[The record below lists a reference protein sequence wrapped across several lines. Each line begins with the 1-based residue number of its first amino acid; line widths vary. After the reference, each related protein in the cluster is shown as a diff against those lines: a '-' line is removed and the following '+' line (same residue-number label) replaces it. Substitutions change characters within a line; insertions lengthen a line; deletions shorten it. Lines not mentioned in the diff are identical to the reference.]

1 LYLPYHPNPIGFIL
15 ARFNLRVAFLS
26 ISIMNRFATVA
37 LTWLALAGTLAVNA
51 LANILPINGLNTGQ
65 VSGFYPNLF
74 VPDGFTF
81 SIWSVIYLGLLAFAG
96 YTTRVV
102 GWLPAEAVARQRV
115 VAILPL
121 FWLSCGFNAGWIVVW
136 HYLQVGLSL
145 VVMLALLATLLV
157 IFLRL
162 QQHRPG
168 RFTASNLLADTPFV
182 MYLAWICVATI
193 ANTTALLVHLGW
205 QGGVIA
211 PAGWS
216 IGLQVVAFGLATAI
230 TLWYGRPAFS
240 LVVAWALWGIYRAQS
255 GPVAF
260 VAASGAAVL
269 LMMALAAL
277 ARKTA
282 HTAAESMVK
291 QCARQ

>member
-1 LYLPYHPNPIGFIL
+1 MFVIITMNKYLQIAI
-15 ARFNLRVAFLS
+15 
-26 ISIMNRFATVA
+26 
-37 LTWLALAGTLAVNA
+37 TWLALAGTLAVNA

-65 VSGFYPNLF
+65 VSGFYPNQF

-81 SIWSVIYLGLLAFAG
+81 SIWSLLYLGLLAFAG

-102 GWLPAEAVARQRV
+102 GWLPAQAAARQRV

-121 FWLSCGFNAGWIVVW
+121 FWLSCALNAGWILVW

-145 VVMLALLATLLV
+145 VVMLALLATLLF

-168 RFTASNLLADTPFV
+168 RFSAGNLLADTPFV

-205 QGGVIA
+205 QGGA
-211 PAGWS
+211 LSPAGWS
-216 IGLQVVAFGLATAI
+216 IALQVVAFGLAAAI
-230 TLWYGRPAFS
+230 TLRFGRPAFA

-255 GPVAF
+255 GAVAIT
-260 VAASGAAVL
+260 AASGAVL
-269 LMMALAAL
+269 LLALALAAL

-282 HTAAESMVK
+282 HTAADSLVMHE
-291 QCARQ
+291 ARK